1 MNGTDINFSN
11 NLLDDKL
18 YENISVYDILYKT
31 QTGPNLLRCV
41 LGSRKQ
47 MDLLQFLIVKL
58 NIKYYLIVGSLIKL
72 LMRLNIL

>member
-31 QTGPNLLRCV
+31 QTGPNPVRIRFEKIDGFIIV
-41 LGSRKQ
+41 LDSK
-47 MDLLQFLIVKL
+47 
-58 NIKYYLIVGSLIKL
+58 IKH
-72 LMRLNIL
+72 

>member
-31 QTGPNLLRCV
+31 QIGPNPLRISFEKIDGFIIV
-41 LGSRKQ
+41 LDSK
-47 MDLLQFLIVKL
+47 
-58 NIKYYLIVGSLIKL
+58 IKH
-72 LMRLNIL
+72 

>member
-31 QTGPNLLRCV
+31 QTGPNPLRIWFEKIDV
-41 LGSRKQ
+41 
-47 MDLLQFLIVKL
+47 FIIVIDSK
-58 NIKYYLIVGSLIKL
+58 IKH
-72 LMRLNIL
+72 

>member
-31 QTGPNLLRCV
+31 QTGPNPLRIRFEKIDGFIIV
-41 LGSRKQ
+41 LDSK
-47 MDLLQFLIVKL
+47 
-58 NIKYYLIVGSLIKL
+58 IKH
-72 LMRLNIL
+72 